1 MESLDTSGSNFL
13 MPVRQGS
20 ISPYP
25 SPLPFGLDDDQKPV
39 GCSRRREGMLKLSN
53 WLLHFKGEM
62 MMMMMVLYN
71 DANLQKGC
79 CMMIK

>member
-1 MESLDTSGSNFL
+1 MESHDTSGSNFS

-53 WLLHFKGEM
+53 
-62 MMMMMVLYN
+62 
-71 DANLQKGC
+71 
-79 CMMIK
+79 